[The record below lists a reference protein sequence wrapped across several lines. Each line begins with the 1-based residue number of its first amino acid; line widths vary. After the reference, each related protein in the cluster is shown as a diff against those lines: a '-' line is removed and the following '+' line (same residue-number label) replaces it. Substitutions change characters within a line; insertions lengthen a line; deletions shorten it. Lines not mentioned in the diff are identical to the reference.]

1 MSLVSFTFTVVFSV
15 CFRQEMRKQAPMAI
29 FYEVPHQLDEAQMR
43 AASLHRF
50 LGKRKVR

>member
-1 MSLVSFTFTVVFSV
+1 MSLVSRWSSRFVN
-15 CFRQEMRKQAPMAI
+15 FRPEMKKEAPMAI
-29 FYEVPHQLDEAQMR
+29 LYEVPHQLDEAQMR